1 MQKSNIDKRGKSGFT
16 LVELSVALALV
27 AIVTTMMVSF
37 SVVFNGF
44 VESNRAEFAFYEQS
58 DKLKQELK
66 SWLAEIDS
74 PDREFVSHGGYL
86 HIEESGNS
94 VSSVNFARNVLYM
107 GSEQVDGF
115 DAIDRVTFEV
125 GVGENKKLIKCI
137 THCSKG
143 ISGQT
148 ECSFVFYVRSGSV
161 QEVTEGE

>member
-74 PDREFVSHGGYL
+74 PQHRFNTEEGVTLNAETNVTGSGKSVYLVGGELHMGDKLVS
-86 HIEESGNS
+86 
-94 VSSVNFARNVLYM
+94 
-107 GSEQVDGF
+107 GF
-115 DAIDRVTFEV
+115 DAIDGVSFELS
-125 GVGENKKLIKCI
+125 EKLIKCTTYRKAGNGRI
-137 THCSKG
+137 
-143 ISGQT
+143 